1 MFNQNKIQVV
11 TPEQFPSL
19 PTEMYALGNVELLN
33 EKCIAVAGTRKID
46 NKSTSWLQNKIN
58 ELPKDWIVVSGL
70 ALGSDTIAHKSA
82 LNNNLGTIAV
92 LPTGIGRN
100 ITPKSNSALA
110 NRIVANGGLLL
121 SEYPSSAGLGNNF
134 SHYKERNKVIVDISN
149 SLMVPQFNERSG
161 TRSTVDFAQKQNK
174 LIITQNAGYSGNQ
187 YILNNKDYR
196 TISL

>member
-1 MFNQNKIQVV
+1 MLNQNDIQVV

-33 EKCIAVAGTRKID
+33 ENCIAVAGTRKID
-46 NKSTSWLQNKIN
+46 DKSTSWLQDKIN
-58 ELPKDWIVVSGL
+58 KLPKDWVVVSGL

-82 LNNNLGTIAV
+82 LKNNLGTIAV
-92 LPTGIGRN
+92 LPTGIGRHL
-100 ITPKSNSALA
+100 TPKANSVLA
-110 NRIVANGGLLL
+110 DRIVSNDGLII

-149 SLMVPQFNERSG
+149 SLIVPQFDERSG
-161 TRSTVDFAQKQNK
+161 TRNTVDFAQKQNK
-174 LIITQNAGYSGNQ
+174 LIITQNSGYSGNQ